1 MIGGFASYND
11 IAQTKRPFGS
21 FRKGLDDWK
30 GFFRTAKTDR
40 AMDDATPDLADAVGS
55 EDYARAADIATRAGD
70 HDRAMGYAKLAND
83 KQAQLADAS
92 YRNAMVGLQRD
103 KMNAAAAEKEEANAA
118 AEQRKQSR
126 VGNIDE
132 TIRVIEDNPWAFS
145 SLGNNMVMRG
155 LGLSGDRSARG
166 EVYGRI
172 AQEIQGLQAELAAN
186 RVAAST
192 MNSDKEGQRAL
203 GILADPSSA
212 TGSELIATLKIAKK
226 ALQGSLATPMGT
238 DTDDDAVMDDMMADG
253 MAF

>member
-83 KQAQLADAS
+83 KQAQLANEA
-92 YRNAMVGLQRD
+92 YKNELVGLRRD
-103 KMNAAAAEKEEANAA
+103 QANAVAAEKQAQLDAKAKADADMRSSAISAIRELKDLADSGDIYSGNNSTDDWLLSGKSSKNLGRRTAALSALLPLTNKIARESGGSGINTLGEMMAYLGVPENATSAQIAGSLQGLMQRLGITEADLA
-118 AEQRKQSR
+118 
-126 VGNIDE
+126 NIAGGPVMEFEDE
-132 TIRVIEDNPWAFS
+132 T
-145 SLGNNMVMRG
+145 
-155 LGLSGDRSARG
+155 
-166 EVYGRI
+166 
-172 AQEIQGLQAELAAN
+172 
-186 RVAAST
+186 
-192 MNSDKEGQRAL
+192 
-203 GILADPSSA
+203 
-212 TGSELIATLKIAKK
+212 
-226 ALQGSLATPMGT
+226 
-238 DTDDDAVMDDMMADG
+238 ADG